1 MAYQQVKTPRFW
13 VSTLQWLSSKGLVS
27 ERGDSHDAR
36 LTGKNGEAVSRNIFN
51 INPVNPNILKTTKD
65 NLSTYYFGF
74 DVNLKDTMRNENNF
88 CMFLGHSFKSDT
100 IRDVVIKDMNQTTNI
115 VIARQ
120 EYVNGSD
127 NSDSYAT
134 AYDGFSIN
142 IGNNTTGIDDNTG
155 DNDEFGLSTT
165 SPDTIAF
172 WFETDSEQVLDEF
185 KIGSILYGNYHTMEH
200 SPDLN
205 LTMTREYGGT
215 KTIETRGGATLSNSY
230 WTKQPNWANGLPAWQ
245 LSDSIEP
252 LASLASSGRRIWNLS
267 FSYLDQENLFAEN
280 SSLRNTS
287 VDPME
292 QEFLS
297 NNSNANF
304 FSDVIHKTVGL
315 PFVFQ
320 PDKDDTTNFAIC
332 MFDQNSF
339 QFKKITDS
347 MMNISLTIKEVW

>member
-1 MAYQQVKTPRFW
+1 MAYQNVGRPRFW
-13 VSTLQWLSSKGLVS
+13 VSTLQWLNSKGLVL
-27 ERGDSHDAR
+27 ERGDNVPNR
-36 LTGKNGEAVSRNIFN
+36 LTNENGQAVSRNIFN
-51 INPVNPNILKTTKD
+51 INPINPNILKTTTD
-65 NLSTYYFGF
+65 NLSSYHIGF
-74 DVNLKDTMRNENNF
+74 DVNLSSTMRNENNF
-88 CMFLGHSFKSDT
+88 SMFLGHSFKSKI
-100 IRDVVIKDMNQTTNI
+100 IRDVIIKDMGQTDG
-115 VIARQ
+115 IAFAR
-120 EYVNGSD
+120 EDYVNGSD
-127 NSDSYAT
+127 NSDTNVT

-142 IGNNTTGIDDNTG
+142 IGNNN
-155 DNDEFGLSTT
+155 NDFLSASPPNAIRFEFQ
-165 SPDTIAF
+165 
-172 WFETDSEQVLDEF
+172 TDHEQVLNEF
-185 KIGSILYGNYHTMEH
+185 KVGSILYGNYHTMEH

-205 LTMTREYGGT
+205 LTMTREYGT
-215 KTIETRGGATLSNSY
+215 KTIETRGGSTLSNSY

-245 LSDSIEP
+245 LSDSTEP

-287 VDPME
+287 VNPME

-332 MFDQNSF
+332 MFDQDSF

-347 MMNISLTIKEVW
+347 MYNISLTIREVW